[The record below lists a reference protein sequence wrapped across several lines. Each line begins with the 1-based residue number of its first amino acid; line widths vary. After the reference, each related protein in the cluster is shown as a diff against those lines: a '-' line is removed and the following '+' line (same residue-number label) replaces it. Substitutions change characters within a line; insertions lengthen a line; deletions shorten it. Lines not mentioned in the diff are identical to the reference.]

1 MAEFNSHI
9 ITNAGRNLLARALA
23 GEGKVIFTKAA
34 FGNQKHSGNLR
45 EVTEL
50 KNKKLDLNVMNI
62 RNDNGTAVLTVQISN
77 QNVDQSFQTEEFGV
91 YAKIEGDVTE
101 ILYSYTTAVSADT
114 FPNNRLGKTYES
126 IQDIYM
132 AISSD
137 VEAEIYVRDGVIYLT
152 RDIANQI
159 YTETGLTAVGA
170 LKGRNSLEADKQYLA
185 DNGHWYKNIGGNRT
199 WNSSTGTP
207 DEKLIPI
214 TWEYLYKSLNTKEN
228 QLIQNLDGV
237 LGQNNGNFPIEQA
250 VAGNVYYFP
259 RNQKF
264 YYCLKSQTSRVSVP
278 NADFEELSIYQ
289 NHKKLE
295 NLFKINNLKYDSGNI
310 KILINQQWQNIG
322 IIDISDKY
330 INIVVFNFLGDK
342 SLNYSFHTDNLKFEK
357 GYYFLINST
366 PGFGY
371 SGAYI
376 RIIGNNIQLKSTG
389 DSSHSFYLRSLQIY
403 N

>member
-1 MAEFNSHI
+1 MADFNSHI

-34 FGNQKHSGNLR
+34 FGDQKHSGNLR
-45 EVTEL
+45 EITEL

-77 QNVDQSFQTEEFGV
+77 ENVEQSFQTEEFGV
-91 YAKIEGDVTE
+91 YAKIEGDITE

-137 VEAEIYVRDGVIYLT
+137 IEAEIYVRDGVIYLT
-152 RDIANQI
+152 RDIANQV
-159 YTETGLTAVGA
+159 YTETGLTAVGT
-170 LKGRNSLEADKQYLA
+170 LKGRNNLEADKQYLA

-199 WNSSTGTP
+199 WEATSGTP
-207 DEKLIPI
+207 DEQLIPI
-214 TWEYLYKSLNTKEN
+214 TWKYLYESLNNKEN
-228 QLIQNLDGV
+228 QLIQNLNGI
-237 LGQNNGNFPIEQA
+237 LGQNNGEFPVEQA

-259 RNQKF
+259 RNQKY

-289 NHKKLE
+289 NRKKLE
-295 NLFKINNLKYDSGNI
+295 NLQRYEVLDKTSETKYTSLIFSKIGLIGHVFVDVPSGISKTLREGTLLFTFPNGYRPKSFNLK
-310 KILINQQWQNIG
+310 LV
-322 IIDISDKY
+322 ISH
-330 INIVVFNFLGDK
+330 
-342 SLNYSFHTDNLKFEK
+342 S
-357 GYYFLINST
+357 
-366 PGFGY
+366 
-371 SGAYI
+371 SGANARTRYDA
-376 RIIGNNIQLKSTG
+376 STG
-389 DSSHSFYLRSLQIY
+389 KVYILSPLNIAESMYLDTMYILE

>member
-23 GEGKVIFTKAA
+23 GEGKIIFTKAA
-34 FGNQKHSGNLR
+34 FGDQKHSGNLR

-77 QNVDQSFQTEEFGV
+77 ENVEQSFQTEEFGV

-152 RDIANQI
+152 RDIANQV
-159 YTETGLTAVGA
+159 YTETGIRAVGA
-170 LKGRNSLEADKQYLA
+170 LKGRNNLEADKQYLA
-185 DNGHWYKNIGGNRT
+185 DNGHWYKNIGGNRS
-199 WNSSTGTP
+199 WNSSTGIP

-295 NLFKINNLKYDSGNI
+295 NLISSKTEGNNSILKIGNVVIENISIPGGTGIRTATLKTSFKNIISISLTPYITYGQQENSSQSIHDDDNYIIRNKSLRFYCNGNQTVNVCI
-310 KILINQQWQNIG
+310 IG
-322 IIDISDKY
+322 I
-330 INIVVFNFLGDK
+330 V
-342 SLNYSFHTDNLKFEK
+342 
-357 GYYFLINST
+357 
-366 PGFGY
+366 
-371 SGAYI
+371 
-376 RIIGNNIQLKSTG
+376 
-389 DSSHSFYLRSLQIY
+389 
-403 N
+403 

>member
-23 GEGKVIFTKAA
+23 GEGKVVFTKAA

-91 YAKIEGDVTE
+91 YAKIEGDATE

-126 IQDIYM
+126 IQEIYM
-132 AISSD
+132 VISND

-152 RDIANQI
+152 RDIANQV
-159 YTETGLTAVGA
+159 YTETGLTAVGT
-170 LKGRNSLEADKQYLA
+170 LKGRNNLEADKQYLA
-185 DNGHWYKNIGGNRT
+185 ENGHWYKNIGGSRS

-207 DEKLIPI
+207 DEQLIPI

-228 QLIQNLDGV
+228 QLVQNLNGI
-237 LGQNNGNFPIEQA
+237 LGQNNGEFPLEQA

-259 RNQKF
+259 RNQKY

-289 NHKKLE
+289 NRKKLE
-295 NLFKINNLKYDSGNI
+295 NLQRYEVLDKSSETNYTSLIFSKIGLIGHVFVDIPAAISKSLREGTLLFTFPDGYRPKSFNLKLIISHFSGQTARTRYD
-310 KILINQQWQNIG
+310 
-322 IIDISDKY
+322 
-330 INIVVFNFLGDK
+330 
-342 SLNYSFHTDNLKFEK
+342 
-357 GYYFLINST
+357 
-366 PGFGY
+366 
-371 SGAYI
+371 A
-376 RIIGNNIQLKSTG
+376 STG
-389 DSSHSFYLRSLQIY
+389 KVYMLSPLNIAESMYLDTMYILES
-403 N
+403 